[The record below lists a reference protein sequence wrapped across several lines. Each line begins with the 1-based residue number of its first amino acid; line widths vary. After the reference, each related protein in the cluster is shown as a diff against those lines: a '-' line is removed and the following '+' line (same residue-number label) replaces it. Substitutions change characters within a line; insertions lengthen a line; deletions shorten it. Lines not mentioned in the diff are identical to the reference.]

1 VQQSSKQDDD
11 DEFLLQ
17 LIDHCSLQAAAS
29 ERALGGVSKTA
40 ASAKQS
46 TGTESRF
53 SRRLEA

>member
-1 VQQSSKQDDD
+1 MAQDDD